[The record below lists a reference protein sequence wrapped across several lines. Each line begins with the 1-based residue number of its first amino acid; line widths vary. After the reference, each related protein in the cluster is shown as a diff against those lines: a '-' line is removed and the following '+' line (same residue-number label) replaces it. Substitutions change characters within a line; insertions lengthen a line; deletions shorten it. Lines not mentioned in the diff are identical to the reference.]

1 MHLITNSLL
10 ESSEID
16 IIISLTIKNRPTT
29 ITKYEKYK
37 ETRTKQGSEPSN
49 KTQLL
54 HLLETLVS

>member
-10 ESSEID
+10 QSSEID

-37 ETRTKQGSEPSN
+37 ETSK
-49 KTQLL
+49 KTGK
-54 HLLETLVS
+54 